1 MGSSSL
7 DLNITLVWKWVAVNN
22 ILAYYSM
29 ELITAVKVVIVQ
41 APFLL
46 ITMELKSDLDIEQ
59 ISLYK
64 HQQTRD
70 LGGCQGFLSEFLIR

>member
-1 MGSSSL
+1 M
-7 DLNITLVWKWVAVNN
+7 AVNN

-29 ELITAVKVVIVQ
+29 ELITAVKVVIVK

-46 ITMELKSDLDIEQ
+46 ITGALKSDLDIEQ

-70 LGGCQGFLSEFLIR
+70 LSGCQGFLNEFFIG